1 MAARYTRPLSPL
13 ERVWLTADA
22 MAPPFVGHIIFE
34 GEGEAELDRDTWQA
48 AMETAAEANPG
59 CRLVLR
65 GRLWRCRW
73 VDGGAAPP
81 VRVVESGWS
90 GMDAA
95 GSAFLDDPLPPS
107 AGPTCELVIVPGE
120 TARVVFRAHHAVMD
134 GRGILTWAE
143 DFFRVLRGE
152 EPLGSRSSVTD
163 IELARSFQSE
173 RMKLVPEDAL
183 PPTGAAEGA
192 TRGGSWSRVRVPAPV
207 SLLVPRVAA
216 LLARETRRRG
226 EGTVRVQI
234 PVDMRPRREGLR
246 STGNL
251 TGMLY
256 LEVAP
261 ESTPEEL
268 GAELRRQLDG
278 RREGVQMGPMEAL
291 RFVPLRVM
299 RRRGLEGTAR
309 MQKNGRYGIS
319 ATLSNLGRLPLER
332 YRGGGFRATAGFTI
346 PPTTGNH
353 PLFVGLSGSADWID
367 LVGSAPSVLA
377 TGGRLD
383 ELMHRIAAG
392 LAGGPA

>member
-1 MAARYTRPLSPL
+1 
-13 ERVWLTADA
+13 
-22 MAPPFVGHIIFE
+22 
-34 GEGEAELDRDTWQA
+34 
-48 AMETAAEANPG
+48 
-59 CRLVLR
+59 
-65 GRLWRCRW
+65 
-73 VDGGAAPP
+73 
-81 VRVVESGWS
+81 
-90 GMDAA
+90 
-95 GSAFLDDPLPPS
+95 
-107 AGPTCELVIVPGE
+107 
-120 TARVVFRAHHAVMD
+120 
-134 GRGILTWAE
+134 
-143 DFFRVLRGE
+143 
-152 EPLGSRSSVTD
+152 
-163 IELARSFQSE
+163 
-173 RMKLVPEDAL
+173 
-183 PPTGAAEGA
+183 
-192 TRGGSWSRVRVPAPV
+192 
-207 SLLVPRVAA
+207 
-216 LLARETRRRG
+216 
-226 EGTVRVQI
+226 
-234 PVDMRPRREGLR
+234 
-246 STGNL
+246 
-251 TGMLY
+251 MLY